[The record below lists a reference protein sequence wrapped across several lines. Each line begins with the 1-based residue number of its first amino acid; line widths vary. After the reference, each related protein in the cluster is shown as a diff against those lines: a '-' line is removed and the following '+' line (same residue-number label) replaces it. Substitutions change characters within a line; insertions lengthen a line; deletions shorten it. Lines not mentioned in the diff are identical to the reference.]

1 LTKCERQ
8 EFTVIFDQNTQ
19 LDTGNNLQV
28 DLKRT
33 PHAQTGPDKVNRTMR
48 RRRKREEWV
57 KVKRVHYP
65 GGKQEK
71 GKEGKEKGKQGERE
85 EEWGREAEQQSQEGG
100 GEKALAKDE
109 RVGERRN
116 DRQGRSEGQECCQR
130 HVHKLKLPHRQLW

>member
-1 LTKCERQ
+1 
-8 EFTVIFDQNTQ
+8 VIFDQNTQ

-33 PHAQTGPDKVNRTMR
+33 PHARTGPDRVNRTMR

-85 EEWGREAEQQSQEGG
+85 EEWGREAEQQSQEGVERRPWPRMRELVKELMIG
-100 GEKALAKDE
+100 RVGLKGKSAAKDTFTNLNCLTGSYGDFVDGL
-109 RVGERRN
+109 RI
-116 DRQGRSEGQECCQR
+116 Q
-130 HVHKLKLPHRQLW
+130 